1 VQENGQPAVLLAGW
15 PAVHEKQ
22 LLYPVPPSR
31 PQARK
36 GVQRA
41 EPFGARGRGAGVQRA
56 EPLGAR
62 GRGAGVQR
70 AEPFGARGRGE
81 LFTEF
86 YYRDTHFSFAVYSVA
101 YRLAALVPL

>member
-1 VQENGQPAVLLAGW
+1 M
-15 PAVHEKQ
+15 HEKQ

-41 EPFGARGRGAGVQRA
+41 EPF
-56 EPLGAR
+56 GAR

>member
-1 VQENGQPAVLLAGW
+1 MQENGQPAVLLAGW

-56 EPLGAR
+56 EP
-62 GRGAGVQR
+62 
-70 AEPFGARGRGE
+70 FGARGRGE

>member
-1 VQENGQPAVLLAGW
+1 MLFRSEPFG
-15 PAVHEKQ
+15 
-22 LLYPVPPSR
+22 
-31 PQARK
+31 ARGRGA

-56 EPLGAR
+56 EPFGAR
-62 GRGAGVQR
+62 RRGAGVQR

>member
-1 VQENGQPAVLLAGW
+1 MQENGQPAVLLAGRS
-15 PAVHEKQ
+15 AVHEKQ

-41 EPFGARGRGAGVQRA
+41 EPF
-56 EPLGAR
+56 GAR

-101 YRLAALVPL
+101 YRLATLVPL

>member
-1 VQENGQPAVLLAGW
+1 MQENGQPAVLLAGW

-41 EPFGARGRGAGVQRA
+41 EPFGARGRG
-56 EPLGAR
+56 
-62 GRGAGVQR
+62 
-70 AEPFGARGRGE
+70 E

>member
-41 EPFGARGRGAGVQRA
+41 EPFGARR
-56 EPLGAR
+56 
-62 GRGAGVQR
+62 RGAGVQR

>member
-1 VQENGQPAVLLAGW
+1 MQENGQSAVLLAGW

-41 EPFGARGRGAGVQRA
+41 EPF
-56 EPLGAR
+56 GAR